1 MSLYKIN
8 KLDYKSSC
16 STNLM
21 RIYRVSTGTDFCI
34 KLLSVFPLHLLKGFI
49 SLSFEKYSGGK
60 RGSGRVDFSSFWLSS
75 FPVVKASSR

>member
-34 KLLSVFPLHLLKGFI
+34 K
-49 SLSFEKYSGGK
+49 
-60 RGSGRVDFSSFWLSS
+60 
-75 FPVVKASSR
+75 

>member
-8 KLDYKSSC
+8 KLDYKSGCC

-34 KLLSVFPLHLLKGFI
+34 K
-49 SLSFEKYSGGK
+49 
-60 RGSGRVDFSSFWLSS
+60 
-75 FPVVKASSR
+75 